1 MGEFW
6 MFIGWM
12 VVIGGAC
19 WTGAKVAF
27 CTTLFLQAIFG
38 KATRN
43 EQKHIVYVQRPPE
56 PYYYQ
61 NHHHYQNQ
69 NGVVIDVEPR
79 R

>member
-1 MGEFW
+1 MESFW
-6 MFIGWM
+6 IAIGWI
-12 VVIGGAC
+12 VVLGGGA
-19 WTGAKVAF
+19 WAGAKAAF
-27 CTTLFLQAIFG
+27 VTTLFLQAIFG

-61 NHHHYQNQ
+61 DQ
-69 NGVVIDVEPR
+69 NGTVIEVTPR